1 MNVRLK
7 QSYCI
12 FTTLLLLI
20 AEFSSGKMGID
31 DDFIILDGILVR
43 KSDEINT
50 RSEQQKNKEK
60 ANVKYTLEKE
70 EARLYNE
77 SKEIT
82 KHLPS
87 ECQGLQM
94 NNLMICKLYDL
105 SRSETSQ
112 Y

>member
-12 FTTLLLLI
+12 FITLLLLI

-31 DDFIILDGILVR
+31 DDFIVLDGILVR

-50 RSEQQKNKEK
+50 RSEQQKKKEQ

-87 ECQGLQM
+87 ECQGL
-94 NNLMICKLYDL
+94 
-105 SRSETSQ
+105 
-112 Y
+112 